1 MKDLF
6 SNFIQ
11 DLKLPQQVLENYRK
25 PRNNEELKTFA
36 LSLPTLIHP
45 DTSILAGRL
54 LLYLNIK
61 SCPKKIEDYVEIL
74 SKVLRPEIQEFM
86 IKHSEKINQ
95 SLDETYYKN
104 FENHNIMSASSC
116 VNYLLKL
123 SQDECSMET
132 PCQLFMRLA
141 VQFYHDETIEKVLHA
156 YQDMVNRKYIHA
168 SPTLFNAGTRKNQM
182 SSCFL
187 LNIGDSLDSLMMGA
201 YESGM
206 ISRAQGGIGMSLNG
220 IRHSNISNTGKSS
233 GVLPFGRIYDATIM
247 CVDQGGKRNGAMTI
261 TLNDWHIDFFD
272 FIQTRDNFTQ
282 NGIRFKQA
290 NICAFLTDLF
300 MDRVRK
306 GEKWTMFCPEKAR
319 TIIDGEE
326 VRLLGLHGK
335 RFEEVYQIL
344 EKEAIQKEKIIQELD
359 KIILGMEQKI
369 NSNEATEEEVIEYHK
384 KVLERVTARKNMIE
398 YKTMDAQDI
407 YRTICDMHNKSS
419 MPYIVY
425 RDTVN
430 YKNNLQNTGVCEGL
444 NLCLEIIE
452 PSTPESIASC
462 NLGHL
467 NLKAYVNGRIGEI
480 GKESL
485 MEIFTRFYDF
495 KELGRATEELTEN
508 INKVIDFN
516 YYPLDKRDK
525 DGNVT
530 EQGKI
535 SKTNFEN
542 RPIGIGVSGLAEV
555 FSMLG
560 IAYDSKEAFVINKMI
575 FACIYYHSLKR
586 SLDLAKRD
594 GEYQTFRT
602 GKSNLFI
609 EDGWKELDGSPL
621 SNGYFQFDLWKQE
634 ADYYESIGRL
644 NPKIYKKEDNIP
656 VEPHIWLGEGS
667 WESLRN
673 EIKKHGVRNSM
684 LVALMP
690 TASSAQML
698 RNAETTEAHQTL
710 IYSRKL
716 AHGNYVAYSE
726 PFVQDMVDAG
736 FWNEQTIEFIMMDNG
751 SIRYLDRFVT
761 DHPEFFSES
770 FYQNGKLKEETLNQI
785 KHLKNIHRGM
795 YEISQKDTM
804 QMARQRGIYVCQSQS
819 FNIYLPEPD
828 IRKLQSVH
836 NYSNSLKL
844 KTGMYYLR
852 QNPASQTNRFT
863 VDIKIQQYYTELT
876 GKKSGVDKNTPEMV
890 CSGDACVMCQA

>member
-6 SNFIQ
+6 TRFVK
-11 DLKLPQQVLENYRK
+11 DLVLPQQVLENFGK

-74 SKVLRPEIQEFM
+74 SKVLRPEITGFM
-86 IKHSEKINQ
+86 LKYSEQINQ
-95 SLDETYYKN
+95 ALDETYYKN

-156 YQDMVNRKYIHA
+156 YYDMVENKYIHA

-201 YESGM
+201 YESGL

-306 GEKWTMFCPEKAR
+306 NGKWTMFCPAKAK
-319 TIIDGEE
+319 TTIDGEE
-326 VRLLGLHGK
+326 VKLLGLHGK

-344 EKEAIQKEKIIQELD
+344 EEEAIHREKEVKELD
-359 KIILGMEQKI
+359 VVIKGMEQRI
-369 NSNEATEEEVIEYHK
+369 NSNEATEEETIAYHK
-384 KVLERVTARKNMIE
+384 KVLERVTARKNAIE
-398 YKTMDAQDI
+398 YKSMDAQDI

-452 PSTPESIASC
+452 PSTPDSIASC

-467 NLKAYVNGRIGEI
+467 NLKAYVKKQIGDYENEKLSDI
-480 GKESL
+480 LSSC
-485 MEIFTRFYDF
+485 YDF
-495 KELGRATEELTEN
+495 KELGRISEELTEN

-516 YYPLDKRDK
+516 YYPLDKRDV

-535 SKTNFEN
+535 SKTNFKN

-555 FSMLG
+555 FSMMN
-560 IAYDSKEAFVINKMI
+560 IAYDSKEAFLLNKMI
-575 FACIYYHSLKR
+575 FSCIYYHSLKR
-586 SLDLAKRD
+586 SLDLAKVH
-594 GEYQTFRT
+594 GEYETFRT
-602 GKSNLFI
+602 GTSKLFI
-609 EDGWKELDGSPL
+609 ENEWKQVNGSPL
-621 SNGYFQFDLWKQE
+621 ANGYFQFDLWKQE

-644 NPKIYKKEDNIP
+644 NTKIYKKEDNIP
-656 VEPHIWLGEGS
+656 IEPFVWSEDCS
-667 WESLRN
+667 WNDLRK
-673 EIKKHGVRNSM
+673 EIMEHGVRNSM
-684 LVALMP
+684 LIALMP

-726 PFVQDMVDAG
+726 PFVKDMVESG

-751 SIRYLDRFVT
+751 SIRYLDKFVS
-761 DHPEFFSES
+761 DHPKYFSEE
-770 FYQNGKLKEETLNQI
+770 FYIDGVLKDEVLTKI
-785 KHLKNIHRGM
+785 KHLQNIHRGM

-804 QMARQRGIYVCQSQS
+804 QMARHRGIYVCQSQS
-819 FNIYLPEPD
+819 FNIYLAEPD
-828 IRKLQSVH
+828 IKKLQSVH

-876 GKKSGVDKNTPEMV
+876 GKKVEERKVGKVD